1 MRTVRS
7 LHRLTVS
14 ISVVRLV
21 LSLSPLSRRVADVRT
36 TMLYGLRKSRGVMYT
51 LINTLDREPRLVLL
65 RTTATSDSRS
75 RRCAL
80 WLVCRDSRSCRCVL
94 VCASVG
100 ASVGPRPWA
109 VGCALCTA
117 SSPHA
122 QQRAKHDFT
131 TKTRGGEKS
140 THGTAHTHNFTRAR
154 RSKSKLSVDRKE
166 KLA

>member
-1 MRTVRS
+1 MVGSHVVRTVRS

-80 WLVCRDSRSCRCVL
+80 WLVCRDSR
-94 VCASVG
+94 VG
-100 ASVGPRPWA
+100 ACWCVRPSERRSDRGRGLSAVPCAPRRP
-109 VGCALCTA
+109 
-117 SSPHA
+117 
-122 QQRAKHDFT
+122 
-131 TKTRGGEKS
+131 
-140 THGTAHTHNFTRAR
+140 HTHNNERNTTSRP
-154 RSKSKLSVDRKE
+154 KLVVGKRVRTEPRTHTTSQGQEGAKVSS
-166 KLA
+166 L